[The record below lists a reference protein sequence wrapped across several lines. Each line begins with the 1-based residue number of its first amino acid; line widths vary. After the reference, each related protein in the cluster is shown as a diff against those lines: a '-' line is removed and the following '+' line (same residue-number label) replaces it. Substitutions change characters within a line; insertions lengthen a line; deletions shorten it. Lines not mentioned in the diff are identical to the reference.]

1 MYQNILVAIDD
12 SATSEKALF
21 QAIELA
27 ETLRGRVRIITVI
40 DLISLNWEG
49 AFADMTPL
57 WNAQIADGERL
68 LNARLQAIK
77 ATIPVETKLLR
88 NAHIDLRIPD
98 LIEAEAVA
106 WPADL
111 IVIGTHGRRGVQR
124 LLLGSV
130 AEGLVRISTQP
141 VLLVRGAERSD

>member
-40 DLISLNWEG
+40 DLISLNLEG